1 MVNMVN
7 MVYLVHMVY
16 MVNKISVTIL
26 GDWSAVL
33 FKTRAVLFKTCATI
47 NDDEVHHSSL
57 V

>member
-1 MVNMVN
+1 MVNMVKL
-7 MVYLVHMVY
+7 VHLVHMVY

-47 NDDEVHHSSL
+47 KYDEVHHSSL